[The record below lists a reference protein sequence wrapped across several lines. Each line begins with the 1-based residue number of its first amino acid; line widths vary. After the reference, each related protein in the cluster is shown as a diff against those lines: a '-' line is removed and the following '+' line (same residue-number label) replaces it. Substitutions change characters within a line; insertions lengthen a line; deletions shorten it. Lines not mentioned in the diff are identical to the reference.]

1 MTTINIELLASGLM
15 SILLGVVAY
24 FLKQLIN
31 DFKRVEKDVVE
42 VKNTVEVIRTEFKG
56 MNALLHQRMDFTD
69 KRIERIENEI

>member
-1 MTTINIELLASGLM
+1 MEAIKIELIASGLV

-31 DFKRVEKDVVE
+31 DFKRVENDVTE
-42 VKNTVEVIRTEFKG
+42 VKNTTEVIRTEFKG
-56 MNALLHQRMDFTD
+56 MNALINQRMEFAE

>member
-1 MTTINIELLASGLM
+1 MAAINIELLASGM
-15 SILLGVVAY
+15 VSILLGVVAY

-42 VKNTVEVIRTEFKG
+42 VKNATEVIRTEFKG

-69 KRIERIENEI
+69 KRIEKIENEI

>member
-1 MTTINIELLASGLM
+1 MTTINIELLASGLV

-31 DFKRVEKDVVE
+31 DFKRVEKDVSE
-42 VKNTVEVIRTEFKG
+42 VKNSAEVIRTEFKG

-69 KRIERIENEI
+69 KRIEKIENDI

>member
-1 MTTINIELLASGLM
+1 MTAINIELLASGLV

-31 DFKRVEKDVVE
+31 DFKRVEKDVAE
-42 VKNTVEVIRTEFKG
+42 VKNAAEVIRTEFKG